1 MIKVK
6 LDDIPIGEKH
16 PVYII
21 AEAGVNHNGD
31 MQIAKKLIE
40 AAKDAGADAVK
51 FQSFKAEN
59 LNTQKAPKSTYHIE
73 RTGDDNEQTWFE
85 LLKTQEISEEMHL
98 ELIDYCRVTNITFL
112 STPYDIESADLLDKL
127 NVPFFKIASTDANNI
142 PMLKHIA
149 LKGKPVILS
158 TAMCTLSEVTDSYNA
173 IRETGNDQIVLL
185 HCTANYPS
193 RLEDSNLRAI
203 NTLKNKFNCL
213 VGYSDHSVGVINPV
227 AAVSLGSAVYEKHFT
242 IDKNLPGPDHRASLE
257 PHELKQMVRDIRQ
270 TEAALGGSKKNPL
283 ESEAENR
290 IKLRKSIVANVDL
303 LPGQLITEDMIS
315 IKRPATG
322 LPPSFFYKLI
332 GKKVKN
338 EIVRDTPIRK
348 EDIESV

>member
-1 MIKVK
+1 MTKIK
-6 LDDIPIGEKH
+6 LADIPIGEKH

-31 MQIAKKLIE
+31 LHLAKKLIE
-40 AAKDAGADAVK
+40 AAKDAGANAVK

-73 RTGDDNEQTWFE
+73 TTGDDNEQTWFE
-85 LLKTQEISEEMHL
+85 LLKTQEISEEMHIQ
-98 ELIDYCRVTNITFL
+98 LIDHCKKHDIIFS
-112 STPYDIESADLLDKL
+112 STPYDIKSADLLDKL
-127 NVPFFKIASTDANNI
+127 NIPFFKIASTDANNI

-149 LKGKPVILS
+149 SKGKPILLS
-158 TAMCTLSEVTDSYNA
+158 TAMCTLDEVTYSYNA

-193 RLEDSNLRAI
+193 RLEDSNLRAMK
-203 NTLKNKFNCL
+203 TLRKEFNCP
-213 VGYSDHSVGVINPV
+213 VGYSDHSQKSINPI
-227 AAVSLGSAVYEKHFT
+227 AAIAMGAVVYEKHFT

-270 TEAALGGSKKNPL
+270 TEAALGSSKKNPL
-283 ESEAENR
+283 ESEMENI
-290 IKLRKSIVANVDL
+290 IKLRKSIVASIDL

-332 GKKVKN
+332 GKKVKKHIS
-338 EIVRDTPIRK
+338 EDTPIKK
-348 EDIESV
+348 EDIESI